1 MPLKDEVQD
10 HDILTDIMLK
20 SFSLFSAYQYL
31 KYKGFLCLEIGFDQ
45 KEEVIEILKNTQY
58 YTDIYCKKDL
68 CGNDRIIIAKV
79 M

>member
-1 MPLKDEVQD
+1 MKFE
-10 HDILTDIMLK
+10 
-20 SFSLFSAYQYL
+20 SY
-31 KYKGFLCLEIGFDQ
+31 LCLEIGFDQ